1 MKCIECGRA
10 LGVPYVMASGGPL
23 GPKCA
28 RSLGVERPRVP
39 RDPRRRARLFEIR
52 AVRQRAD
59 ARQLELE
66 LVA

>member
-10 LGVPYVMASGGPL
+10 LRVPYVMASGGPL

-28 RSLGVERPRVP
+28 RALGVQRPRVP
-39 RDPRRRARLFEIR
+39 SDPQRRARLFEVR
-52 AVRQRAD
+52 AARRRAD